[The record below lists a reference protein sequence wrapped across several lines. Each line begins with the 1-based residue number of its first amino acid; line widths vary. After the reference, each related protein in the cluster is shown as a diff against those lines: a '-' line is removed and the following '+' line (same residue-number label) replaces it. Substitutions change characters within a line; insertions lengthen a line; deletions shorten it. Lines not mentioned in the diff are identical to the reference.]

1 MYSQVLS
8 NEIKTTLFN
17 TFCEKKYFNSLWI
30 KFVFATLHSSSL
42 QFPTFVI
49 PQGRLYFEYLSH
61 RLAGGRKL
69 TADQI
74 WSTWIFKLLARHYD
88 WFIDRSIITRNMG
101 QDGDGHVHFD
111 QIWRPNITINYM
123 GVDQNIKF

>member
-1 MYSQVLS
+1 LLRRVGRNVLNFRVFEAQRSAKIFPMYSQVLS

-61 RLAGGRKL
+61 RRAGGRKL

-88 WFIDRSIITRNMG
+88 WFIDRSI
-101 QDGDGHVHFD
+101 
-111 QIWRPNITINYM
+111 
-123 GVDQNIKF
+123 